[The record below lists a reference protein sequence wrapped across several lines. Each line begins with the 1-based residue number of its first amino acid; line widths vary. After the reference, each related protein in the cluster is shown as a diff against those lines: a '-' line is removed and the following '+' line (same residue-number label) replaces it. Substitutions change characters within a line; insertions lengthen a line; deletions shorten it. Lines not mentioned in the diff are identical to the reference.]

1 MGQTCLATNQIVAGC
16 EKLLQKI
23 VSSSTALCNLQKPD
37 LLQDRFDSWMVT
49 RTKQVARFCCQFH
62 RSLNKF
68 AGHSLLVIWLCLASK
83 GVSMKIAGTRFQ
95 FRGKLSKT
103 GTNPLFSSWKCMT
116 PHIPF
121 TVANNTCLWVVKIRL
136 PLAHFLTPQRNPSP
150 PQPKSPQIFLTNLEN
165 PPKFFD
171 SPISSN
177 LLKWDKMIE
186 YSPQKTI
193 NKSLRILLNI

>member
-1 MGQTCLATNQIVAGC
+1 
-16 EKLLQKI
+16 
-23 VSSSTALCNLQKPD
+23 
-37 LLQDRFDSWMVT
+37 
-49 RTKQVARFCCQFH
+49 
-62 RSLNKF
+62 
-68 AGHSLLVIWLCLASK
+68 
-83 GVSMKIAGTRFQ
+83 MKIAGTRFQ
-95 FRGKLSKT
+95 FRSKLSKT

-136 PLAHFLTPQRNPSP
+136 PLAHFLTPQTQPIP

-165 PPKFFD
+165 PPKCFD

-193 NKSLRILLNI
+193 NKFLRILLKYLKWDKLIEYFFQKQFTNFFELSYLQFESTN